1 MTVRNKSPFDV
12 HVALF
17 TNHDN
22 KKDGLILK
30 INMIVKKLN
39 EKLKSC

>member
-17 TNHDN
+17 ANHES
-22 KKDGLILK
+22 KKVSLIFK
-30 INMIVKKLN
+30 VNMIVKQLK
-39 EKLKSC
+39 EK